1 MRDMIKKE
9 AQEPEDEPVINEPA
23 AEDIE
28 DPANVANETNVKKE
42 DEANRYM
49 LLDKLFLFIRSKEDD
64 DLNPVLSGYFSKIV
78 RILITKRQKQIVPY
92 LFDTFSD
99 VIDCL
104 LRHSYQKSISEVL
117 YKILTEVESADYD

>member
-1 MRDMIKKE
+1 MRDMKKE

-23 AEDIE
+23 PEDME
-28 DPANVANETNVKKE
+28 DSAANETTVKKE
-42 DEANRYM
+42 EEANRYM

-64 DLNPVLSGYFSKIV
+64 DLNPVLSGYFSKIL
-78 RILITKRQKQIVPY
+78 RILITKRQKQLVPY

-99 VIDCL
+99 IIDCL

-117 YKILTEVESADYD
+117 YKILTEVESSDYE

>member
-1 MRDMIKKE
+1 MRDMAKKE

-23 AEDIE
+23 PEDIE
-28 DPANVANETNVKKE
+28 DRANETNVKKE

-49 LLDKLFLFIRSKEDD
+49 LLDKLFLFIRSKKDD

-78 RILITKRQKQIVPY
+78 RILITKRQKQLVPY

-104 LRHSYQKSISEVL
+104 IRHSYQKSISEVL
-117 YKILTEVESADYD
+117 